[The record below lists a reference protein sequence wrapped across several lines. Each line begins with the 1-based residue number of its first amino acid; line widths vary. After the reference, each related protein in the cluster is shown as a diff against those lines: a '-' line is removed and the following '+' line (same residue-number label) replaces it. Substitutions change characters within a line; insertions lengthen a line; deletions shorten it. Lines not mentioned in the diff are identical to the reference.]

1 MLKRLKTFIDDPRK
15 GILASFVLALI
26 PFCDMFAMVLIVLM
40 LLRRGDRY
48 AQAGFALVAAT
59 VAFAYNGYSFSHML
73 PTLWVAGVV
82 FIPIGVMSILLR
94 ELRSLSIT
102 LELGIITTL
111 LLVILTWFVYG
122 DAPVAAFLE
131 YLRVHQLD
139 PAVDSGIPVPTLA
152 KMFLILW
159 PMLVGILQVSI
170 ILTARWAQSCIYYP
184 GGFRADFH
192 QFRLHK
198 SVALGIVIL
207 TIMMQVIRPEDC
219 MLLYQTQ
226 PLATLLLLL
235 AGLGLVHW
243 YATFKG
249 LKSFWLGGI
258 YLLIFI
264 VPQVAGLILG
274 VTAIVDSF
282 FNIRQRV
289 IAAKQRGA

>member
-15 GILASFVLALI
+15 GIMAGFVLALL
-26 PFCDMFAMVLIVLM
+26 PFCDMFAMVLMVLM

-48 AQAGFALVAAT
+48 AQGGFALVAAA
-59 VAFAYNGYSFSHML
+59 VAFAYNGYSFDNML
-73 PTLWVAGVV
+73 PTLWVAGLV
-82 FIPIGVMSILLR
+82 FIPVWVMAILLR
-94 ELRSLSIT
+94 ELRSLAMT
-102 LELGIITTL
+102 LELGIITTM

-122 DAPVAAFLE
+122 EAPVAAFME
-131 YLRVHQLD
+131 YLQVHQMD
-139 PAVDSGIPVPTLA
+139 PAVESGVPAPLLA

-159 PMLVGILQVSI
+159 PMFVGIMQISI
-170 ILTARWAQSCIYYP
+170 ILTARWVQSCIYYP

-192 QFRLHK
+192 QLRLHK
-198 SVALGIVIL
+198 SVAMGVVVL
-207 TIMMQVIRPEDC
+207 TILMQVFKPEDC
-219 MLLYQTQ
+219 MVLYQLQ
-226 PLATLLLLL
+226 PLATILLLL